1 MKEYRISGIVK
12 TLLKYILSAFILCF
26 FIFAAYQH
34 QPPFKIKF
42 GEGLDRIYL
51 SNAHP
56 LQTKIEG
63 KSYRRIRNVTQ
74 LTLPDT
80 GYGLIYTFTL
90 RALSSESQENPQ
102 PFSIY
107 VNKKKAAETPL
118 TSAGAEI
125 RFIFS
130 EGKLK
135 GPFIF
140 FQFVNE
146 GEDDTPPKAILLESL
161 KAEPQKTGVFVLP
174 PARLLLRLSIT
185 LIFLMAGA
193 AICHKKA
200 AFWIAFF
207 FISFSTFALFFK
219 RLLFLPFTEVMPVIA
234 LAALI
239 FILLNR
245 LLLPPLLRKLKLNP
259 ILAVYQL
266 LLLLLFAGFVVRAVV
281 CLYPGTI
288 ISDIDFHAHRMGAVF
303 RHGELFQ
310 TSTTPDE
317 KFSFPYPTLFYLILI
332 PFKAITAL
340 PNAVILKWSIA
351 LIDSLIP
358 VIIFLFATRMMKS
371 DRAGLIAA
379 AVYSLFPI
387 TFLKFQYGNC
397 TDIFSLFTF
406 WFFLVAL
413 AFNYK
418 SLHLATKMIIPAILL
433 VIALLSHFSTTLFLL
448 LLLPLML
455 FSAYVAYSN
464 PKNNRRVAMLAII
477 IIAALIASFL
487 IYYIHYIFLIKEQAV
502 SVLHSSGSA
511 DWHSKESMLHRLAQ
525 TTGSF
530 PLYLGMPL
538 FITFVFCYA
547 AYADKRKRTPGFLFI
562 TGSII
567 TMTSFAV
574 ISILTPLSIRW
585 LMPALPAISLVIGWG
600 MERLLRIEKGKWLV
614 IFILIISAL
623 FALNTITA
631 VMLNSP
637 YHRMF

>member
-1 MKEYRISGIVK
+1 LDRND
-12 TLLKYILSAFILCF
+12 LLKYILPVFILCSLV
-26 FIFAAYQH
+26 FAAYQY
-34 QPPFKIKF
+34 QPPFSIKF
-42 GEGLDRIYL
+42 GTGLDRLYL

-74 LTLPDT
+74 LLLPDT
-80 GYGLIYTFTL
+80 GYGLIYNFSL
-90 RALSSESQENPQ
+90 RALGSESRENPQ

-107 VNKKKAAETPL
+107 VNKKKTAETSL

-125 RFIFS
+125 RFTFS

-146 GEDDTPPKAILLESL
+146 RENDTPPKVILLESL
-161 KAEPQKTGVFVLP
+161 KAEPRKTGVFVIP
-174 PARLLLRLSIT
+174 PAGLLLRLGIT
-185 LIFLMAGA
+185 LILLMAGA
-193 AICHKKA
+193 AVCHKKA
-200 AFWIAFF
+200 IFWTAVF
-207 FISFSTFALFFK
+207 FISFSAIALFFK
-219 RLLFLPFTEVMPVIA
+219 RFLFLPFTDAMPVIA
-234 LAALI
+234 LAALV

-245 LLLPPLLRKLKLNP
+245 FLLPPILRRLRLNP

-266 LLLLLFAGFVVRAVV
+266 LLVLLFAGFVVRVVV

-303 RHGELFQ
+303 KHGEFFQ
-310 TSTTPDE
+310 TSMTPDE
-317 KFSFPYPTLFYLILI
+317 KYSFPYPTLLYMILI
-332 PFKAITAL
+332 PFKAVTAL
-340 PNAVILKWSIA
+340 PNAILLKWSIA
-351 LIDSLIP
+351 LIDSFIP
-358 VIIFLFATRMMKS
+358 VIIFLFAMRMMKS

-406 WFFLVAL
+406 WLFLSAL

-418 SLHLATKMIIPAILL
+418 SLHLKTKTIIPAIFL
-433 VIALLSHFSTTLFLL
+433 VIALLSHFSTTLFLIL
-448 LLLPLML
+448 FLPLML
-455 FSAYVAYSN
+455 FTAYVAYSN
-464 PKNNRRVAMLAII
+464 PKNNRRVAMLAMT
-477 IIAALIASFL
+477 IIAALAVSFL
-487 IYYIHYIFLIKEQAV
+487 IYYIHYIPLIKEQAV

-511 DWHSKESMLHRLAQ
+511 DWHSKDSMLHRLNR

-538 FITFVFCYA
+538 FLTFAFCYA
-547 AYADKRKRTPGFLFI
+547 AYGDRRKRTSGFLFI
-562 TGSII
+562 TGSIL

-585 LMPALPAISLVIGWG
+585 LMPVLPAISLVIGWG

-614 IFILIISAL
+614 TAIFIISAL
-623 FALNTITA
+623 FALNTIA
-631 VMLNSP
+631 SVMLASP
-637 YHRMF
+637 YHQMF

>member
-12 TLLKYILSAFILCF
+12 ILLKYILSAFILCL

-42 GEGLDRIYL
+42 GAGLDRLYL
-51 SNAHP
+51 SNAHS

-63 KSYRRIRNVTQ
+63 KSYRRIRGVTQ
-74 LTLPDT
+74 LSLPDT
-80 GYGLIYTFTL
+80 GYGLTYTFTL
-90 RALSSESQENPQ
+90 RALSSESRENPQ

-107 VNKKKAAETPL
+107 VNKRKAVEISLA
-118 TSAGAEI
+118 SDGADI
-125 RFIFS
+125 SFKFS

-146 GEDDTPPKAILLESL
+146 GEDDNPPKVILLESL
-161 KAEPQKTGVFVLP
+161 RVEPKKTGLFVLP
-174 PARLLLRLSIT
+174 PAGLLLRLNIT
-185 LIFLMAGA
+185 LILLITAA

-200 AFWIAFF
+200 AFWTTLF
-207 FISFSTFALFFK
+207 FILFSTIALFFK

-245 LLLPPLLRKLKLNP
+245 LLLPPILRKLKLNP
-259 ILAVYQL
+259 ILAVYEL
-266 LLLLLFAGFVVRAVV
+266 MLVLLFAGFVVRAVV

-303 RHGELFQ
+303 EHGQLFQ

-317 KFSFPYPTLFYLILI
+317 KYSFPYPTLLYIILV
-332 PFKAITAL
+332 PFRLITAL
-340 PNAVILKWSIA
+340 PNAVLLKWGIA
-351 LIDSLIP
+351 LIDSFIP
-358 VIIFLFATRMMKS
+358 VIIFIFAMKMMKGE
-371 DRAGLIAA
+371 RAGLIAA

-406 WFFLVAL
+406 WLFFATL

-418 SLHLATKMIIPAILL
+418 SLHLMTKMILPTILL
-433 VIALLSHFSTTLFLL
+433 VIALISHFSTTLFLIL
-448 LLLPLML
+448 FLPLML
-455 FSAYVAYSN
+455 FTVYVAYSN
-464 PKNNRRVAMLAII
+464 QKNNRRVAMLAII

-487 IYYIHYIFLIKEQAV
+487 IYYIHYISLIKEQTL
-502 SVLHSSGSA
+502 SVLHSSGSVN
-511 DWHSKESMLHRLAQ
+511 WHSRDSMLHRLAR

-538 FITFVFCYA
+538 FITFAFCYA
-547 AYADKRKRTPGFLFI
+547 AYAGRRRRTPGFLFL
-562 TGSII
+562 TGLLI

-574 ISILTPLSIRW
+574 VSIFTPLSIRW
-585 LMPALPAISLVIGWG
+585 LMPVLPAISLVIGWG
-600 MERLLRIEKGKWLV
+600 MDRLLKIEKGKWFVL
-614 IFILIISAL
+614 FILIISAL
-623 FALNTITA
+623 LALNTMRS
-631 VMLNSP
+631 VMLDSP
-637 YHRMF
+637 YHQIF